1 MIDILAIDEILVIR
15 WGWLCELLLKHGL
28 GLQMT
33 RSSYVG
39 VDGVIGTDSFDVF
52 FRSEYRPVLGLAIAL
67 CGDRWT
73 AEDLTQ
79 EAFTAAERRW
89 SDVGALDRPGSWV
102 RRVVANKSVSR
113 WRRLVSEATAWRR
126 MPAREN
132 PHADPHLSAE
142 AEELWAAVR
151 KLPKRQCQVLAMT
164 YLDGLSTSEVGQILG
179 CSAPTVKTHLQRGRA
194 TLAHQLGVEEE

>member
-1 MIDILAIDEILVIR
+1 
-15 WGWLCELLLKHGL
+15 
-28 GLQMT
+28 MT
-33 RSSYVG
+33 RPSNVG
-39 VDGVIGTDSFDVF
+39 VDSVIGTDSFDGF

-67 CGDRWT
+67 CGDRWA

-79 EAFTAAERRW
+79 EAFAAAERRW
-89 SDVGALDRPGSWV
+89 SDVGELEAPGSWV

-113 WRRLVSEATAWRR
+113 WRRQVAEATAWRR
-126 MPAREN
+126 MPDRGH
-132 PHADPHLSAE
+132 PGTDPHLSAE

-164 YLDGLSTSEVGQILG
+164 YLDGLSTSEVGEILG

-194 TLAHQLGVEEE
+194 TLARRLGVEEE